1 MNYHDDCKCCGQ
13 RVTAYT
19 APLNRGL
26 ALAFLEF
33 ADKRMALGRPI
44 EKHELELSNSQYGN
58 FQKLRYFGLL
68 QHVDGEKAWEFT
80 KLGMEFFLG
89 KTKVLSPAGHMA
101 GVILE
106 EGHLAWMTHNGK
118 RKLVSLEDVLPEEW
132 KNREAFKAEK
142 KDAVA

>member
-1 MNYHDDCKCCGQ
+1 MNFHEDCPHCGA
-13 RVTAYT
+13 RISAYT
-19 APLNRGL
+19 SPLNRGL

-33 ADKRMALGRPI
+33 ADQRMALGRPV

-58 FQKLRYFGLL
+58 FQKLRYFGLI
-68 QHVDGEKAWEFT
+68 QHVAGAKAWEFT
-80 KLGMEFFLG
+80 KLGSEFFLG
-89 KTKVLSPAGHMA
+89 KTKVLSPAGHM
-101 GVILE
+101 GGTILDE
-106 EGHLAWMTHNGK
+106 QHLAWATHPIA